1 LQWKTGAQAAA
12 ASAMM
17 MLAISAFAPLPALA
31 LTPGELLQ
39 KIIPRGDQP
48 QPHKRS
54 RMKAAPKQVPAPA
67 KPPLPASKPDTGT
80 APTPAETPDKETKPT
95 TPPVPPLPEPSPVP
109 EPETAP
115 PPPAQDQKPSPEIE
129 PAPLPEPSPQAKPA
143 APAAEPPASAVT
155 VEPTIAPTPPLGEP
169 MPPAGTVI
177 APADA
182 LGTVIPPVQPSI
194 LPSAV
199 PLPVAPPATEPAA
212 PLPEEK
218 PEATDQGPPRPQ
230 PNVEELA
237 ACRAGLASLAVAAE
251 AEPPLVEGEC
261 GAPDPFKVTGFQA
274 NAVTLDPAATIDC
287 AATTALTHWVLEDV
301 QPAAKAAFGAPV
313 TKIAVAGSYTC
324 RGRNNVPG
332 ARLSEHAFMNAIDIS
347 GFTIAGRMITVT
359 ETDGQ
364 SAEDAA
370 FIAAVRKA
378 ACARFTTVLGPGS
391 DPEHATHLHLDV
403 LKRGR
408 NGDYRIC
415 E

>member
-1 LQWKTGAQAAA
+1 
-12 ASAMM
+12 
-17 MLAISAFAPLPALA
+17 
-31 LTPGELLQ
+31 
-39 KIIPRGDQP
+39 
-48 QPHKRS
+48 
-54 RMKAAPKQVPAPA
+54 
-67 KPPLPASKPDTGT
+67 
-80 APTPAETPDKETKPT
+80 
-95 TPPVPPLPEPSPVP
+95 
-109 EPETAP
+109 
-115 PPPAQDQKPSPEIE
+115 
-129 PAPLPEPSPQAKPA
+129 
-143 APAAEPPASAVT
+143 
-155 VEPTIAPTPPLGEP
+155 

-194 LPSAV
+194 LPPAA

-218 PEATDQGPPRPQ
+218 PEAANQGPPRPE

-237 ACRAGLASLAVAAE
+237 ACRASLASLAVAAE

-274 NAVTLDPAATIDC
+274 NAVTLAPAATIDC

-313 TKIAVAGSYTC
+313 TKIAVAGSYGC

-347 GFTIAGRMITVT
+347 GFTIAGRLITVT

-364 SAEDAA
+364 SAEDGA
-370 FIAAVRKA
+370 FIATVRKA